1 MSAITLTLTGREGCA
16 STFVAGLAKETIT
29 LAGDLPALPAKLIL
43 FALDGTTLAVADLQ
57 ADAETGAISATLDT
71 DTQEIADVLRH
82 QPLDSTTPAV
92 ILIGD
97 ADAIQARVPVR
108 LRKNWLDDNAAH
120 PPAPAAKYWTT
131 EETQAAIAEATRF
144 GGGSVDVLNE
154 EADNWNAAWGFRLDL
169 RTLRPDAFPVPGRAG
184 ARVLNIQLVSS
195 SKADAFADPKTVH
208 LRIEAS
214 DGTSATSSNAHAFD
228 APQKWCNFAFA
239 ADGAT
244 GAWLPDATLTARF
257 VDAATGE
264 DAAVPIRLGPVGEQ
278 PDGTALIVS
287 AEGAERGD
295 LIPYLNTL
303 KFVPVGPSF
312 ADAIAALQAD
322 KQNNLTAGQ
331 NITISPDGTISAT
344 GADPET
350 EERVAALEAGR
361 GIYKDP
367 KTGEISVYTP
377 CPECSDGTLKVVI
390 DMGIGAKILP
400 VEEADTYTMGAHDDG
415 ETIFLM
421 EGDGDISTLYG
432 INTKLYVYGLNSA
445 KTAMARRGKKT
456 TPGWWGYGETLRYSR
471 DYSGQML
478 YLAAEDALYFVGNDA
493 TIRKTTLADDAA
505 YLARVSNS
513 GGNPLAIWHNPLTG
527 HICHLRYQS
536 SQYLI
541 RVFDLA
547 LNRVGDADID
557 VTDICASAK
566 LPTSLRYASVGRKH
580 VFGRAWVYCTAT
592 TKLSATV
599 TNAALLVATDSD
611 GLAIAHEA
619 TLQEDPE
626 RPGYVL
632 CEHDESGALI
642 QDHTGS
648 ALVKPVT
655 TEGPE
660 IRFNVAVEAER
671 DYAANAWRAMPHFQ
685 FKQLSKNY
693 KSPAE
698 GNKNYILTD
707 AIDSWLILSD
717 GRLVRMD
724 EYQFASYSN
733 WRTTPPTL
741 KAKRTGEQKCL
752 TATGVTAVFACGR
765 GEETWASMPHTALLA
780 SGSRYL
786 AADGLTQNLAIK
798 PQADGGYGQTDGVLP
813 FWPRFGYEP
822 YFNAAPPGCPFAL
835 IGAPAWLV
843 SYASVGNRIL

>member
-16 STFVAGLAKETIT
+16 STFVAGLAKETLT

-71 DTQEIADVLRH
+71 DTQEVADVLRH
-82 QPLDSTTPAV
+82 QPLDATTPAV

-120 PPAPAAKYWTT
+120 PPAPEAKYWTI

-144 GGGSVDVLNE
+144 GGEATDILNE
-154 EADNWNAAWGFRLDL
+154 EADNWSAAWGFRLDL

-195 SKADAFADPKTVH
+195 SKADSFADPKTVR
-208 LRIEAS
+208 LRLEAS

-264 DAAVPIRLGPVGEQ
+264 DAAVPLRLGPGGAQ
-278 PDGTALIVS
+278 PEGTALLVS
-287 AEGAERGD
+287 AEGDERDD

-303 KFVPVGPSF
+303 KFVPVGPTF
-312 ADAIAALQAD
+312 ADAIRELEAGKQDAL
-322 KQNNLTAGQ
+322 TPGP
-331 NITISPDGTISAT
+331 NITIEDGVISAT

-350 EERVAALEAGR
+350 ETRVAALEAGR

-367 KTGEISVYTP
+367 KTGKVSVYTP
-377 CPECSDGTLKVVI
+377 CPECSDSTLKVVI

-432 INTKLYVYGLNSA
+432 NNTHLYVYGLNAA
-445 KTAMARRGKKT
+445 KTAMARLGKKT
-456 TPGWWGYGETLRYSR
+456 TAGWWGYGETLRFSQ

-478 YLAAEDALYFVGNDA
+478 YLASEDALYFIGNDA
-493 TIRKTTLADDAA
+493 TIRKTTLDDAA
-505 YLARVSNS
+505 AYDTRVSNP

-536 SQYLI
+536 ARYYI

-547 LNRVGDADID
+547 LNRVDDADID
-557 VTDICASAK
+557 VTNICVSAK
-566 LPTSLRYASVGRKH
+566 VPTSIRNNAVGRKH
-580 VFGRAWVYCTAT
+580 VFGRAWLYAT
-592 TKLSATV
+592 KAA
-599 TNAALLVATDSD
+599 NAALLVATEDD
-611 GLAIAHEA
+611 GLVIAHEA
-619 TLQEDPE
+619 TLQEDPD

-632 CEHDESGALI
+632 CERDDAGALI

-648 ALVKPVT
+648 AIVKPVT

-660 IRFNVAVEAER
+660 IRFNVAVEVDR
-671 DYAANAWRAMPHFQ
+671 NYAANAWRAMPHFQ
-685 FKQLSKNY
+685 LKQFSKNY

-724 EYQFASYSN
+724 QYVFAVYNN
-733 WRTTPPTL
+733 WRTTPPVYR
-741 KAKRTGEQKCL
+741 AKRAGEQKCL

-765 GEETWASMPHTALLA
+765 GEETWATMPHTALLA
-780 SGSRYL
+780 SGTRYL

-798 PQADGGYGQTDGVLP
+798 PQADYGYGQTDGALP
-813 FWPRFGYEP
+813 FWPRFGFEP
-822 YFNAAPPGCPFAL
+822 YFDAAPPGCPFAL

-843 SYASVGNRIL
+843 SYDSVGNRIL